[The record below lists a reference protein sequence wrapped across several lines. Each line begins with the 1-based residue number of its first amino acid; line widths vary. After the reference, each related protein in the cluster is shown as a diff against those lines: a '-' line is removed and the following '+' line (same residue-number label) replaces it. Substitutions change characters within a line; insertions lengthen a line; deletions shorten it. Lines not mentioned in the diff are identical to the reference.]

1 VPGQHISLRVS
12 VRGRDGYLCLVTYK
26 DMISAASD
34 FQFGRFGLG
43 KVLNQLLLV
52 VVHSMRLV
60 IVKAVLVGGLHQTL

>member
-52 VVHSMRLV
+52 VVHSMPKTYVQWLDKQNEDV
-60 IVKAVLVGGLHQTL
+60 F